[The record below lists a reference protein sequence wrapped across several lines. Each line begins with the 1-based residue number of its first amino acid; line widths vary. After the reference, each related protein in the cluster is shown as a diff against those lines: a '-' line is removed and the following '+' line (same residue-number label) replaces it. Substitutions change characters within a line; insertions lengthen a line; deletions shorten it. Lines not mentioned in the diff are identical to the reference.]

1 MNDKDFERWQKMSLM
16 EQMANIG
23 SEVYRASSWRVKNN
37 YAYSQKAFERALGL
51 IDMTLRCTLR
61 QSALREI
68 ARVREALC
76 EAFLGDQ
83 PGDFEQDLRSFNKY
97 FHHFALGLKR

>member
-37 YAYSQKAFERALGL
+37 YQYSQKAFERALEL

-61 QSALREI
+61 TSALREV
-68 ARVREALC
+68 ARVREVLC
-76 EAFLGDQ
+76 ETFLEDGA
-83 PGDFEQDLRSFNKY
+83 GNFEQDFMSFNKY

>member
-1 MNDKDFERWQKMSLM
+1 MIDKDFERWQKMSLM

-37 YAYSQKAFERALGL
+37 HDYSQKAFERALEL
-51 IDMTLRCTLR
+51 IDMTLRCNLR
-61 QSALREI
+61 TSALREV
-68 ARVREALC
+68 ARAREALC
-76 EAFLGDQ
+76 EAFLEDGV
-83 PGDFEQDLRSFNKY
+83 DFEQDFMSFNKY